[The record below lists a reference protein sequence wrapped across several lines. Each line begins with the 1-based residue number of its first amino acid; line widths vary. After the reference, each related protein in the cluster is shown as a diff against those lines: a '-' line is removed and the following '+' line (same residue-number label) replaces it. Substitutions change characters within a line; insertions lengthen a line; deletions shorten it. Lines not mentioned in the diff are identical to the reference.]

1 MEAYSMDLRRR
12 VLAACDAGH
21 KTKEVAEL
29 FDVSRS
35 WVRQLKQRRREWGI
49 IEPLPRN
56 SGRKAKL
63 TDVDREQLA
72 TLVAEQPDATLKEL
86 RERLGAAVGQV
97 TIWRAL
103 QQLGLTFKK
112 SPCTPRSRTGRTSR
126 RPGPCG
132 MSSSPA

>member
-29 FDVSRS
+29 FGVSRS
-35 WVRQLKQRRREWGI
+35 WVRLLKQRRREWGR
-49 IEPLPRN
+49 IEPLPCK
-56 SGRKAKL
+56 SGRKPKL
-63 TDVDREQLA
+63 SESDRQQLA

-86 RERLGAAVGQV
+86 RERLGAEVGQA

-112 SPCTPRSRTGRTSR
+112 SPCTPASRTGRTSR
-126 RPGPCG
+126 RRGPCG
-132 MSSSPA
+132 TSSSPA